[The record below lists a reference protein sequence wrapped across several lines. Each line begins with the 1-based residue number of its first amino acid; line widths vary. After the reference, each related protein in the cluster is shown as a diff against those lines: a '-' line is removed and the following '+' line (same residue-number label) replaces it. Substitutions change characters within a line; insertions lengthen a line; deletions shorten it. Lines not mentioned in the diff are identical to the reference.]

1 MKRLSGALALALIF
15 SGGCVSQSYQNM
27 TMGGLMREVG
37 APGKVLLYGTI
48 TGDVNSFTIET
59 NDGKQYFVSQIA
71 RNSGIR
77 LFYFLDV
84 PRDFTITRI
93 WTESAEKTF
102 YIRPG
107 LLVRWRGKSGDG
119 WINSNAQY
127 IGRIDLRF
135 SNPKIFAAI
144 EGRIQS
150 SWEKEDRSLLQGE
163 LESTLSVSRASLPPA
178 GQPAV
183 VAE

>member
-1 MKRLSGALALALIF
+1 LKRLAFVFVGALLF
-15 SGGCVSQSYQNM
+15 SSGCISQSYQNV

-37 APGKVLLYGTI
+37 TPGMVLLYGTI
-48 TGDVNSFTIET
+48 AGDVNSFTIET
-59 NDGKQYFVSQIA
+59 DDGRQYFVSQIV

-93 WTESAEKTF
+93 WTESAGKTF
-102 YIRPG
+102 HIRPG
-107 LLVRWRGKSGDG
+107 LLVRWRGRSGDA

-144 EGRIQS
+144 EGRIQTS
-150 SWEKEDRSLLQGE
+150 FEKEDRTMLQGE
-163 LESTLSVSRASLPPA
+163 LESALSVSKASLPAA
-178 GQPAV
+178 GQPAA